1 MSTLTPIEIVREYQ
15 RWRRAQGQYA
25 GLCQCPHTP
34 EEIGLALD
42 SVLSDAE
49 RFQALERAQWLRVQV
64 GRDDRSFVSRRP
76 GSSNEFSCE
85 SLGELADY
93 LRRLGCD
100 KRPAGK

>member
-42 SVLSDAE
+42 SVLADAE
-49 RFQALERAQWLRVQV
+49 RLAALERAHESGETHQGWSTRIKEKYKMHSMRVLCAGTLAEIADRLRE
-64 GRDDRSFVSRRP
+64 G
-76 GSSNEFSCE
+76 
-85 SLGELADY
+85 AI
-93 LRRLGCD
+93 
-100 KRPAGK
+100 